1 MHPLVPSM
9 HRLALTLLLLAAT
22 DLPAA
27 AQQVALTM
35 RDGLVTMDARN
46 ATVRQILSEWA
57 KVGRVA
63 VVNGEKVTGPPVTL
77 QLAALPEQQA
87 LDIILRGV
95 AGYMVVARA
104 GSAPLEASLA
114 RFDRVLILPASAVPA
129 APAAGTRTAQAPRP
143 GLPAPA
149 AASALQ
155 PSDDD
160 LDDAGDDDAPSPRP
174 VFQPGP
180 GPRLLR
186 APVNS
191 GGNFP
196 PMELPQGGIPPVVS
210 YQPPMATQPSVP
222 VRQGG
227 PATPANPFGISPGS
241 GGAPSAVV
249 PVAPGPNPGATP
261 ATR

>member
-1 MHPLVPSM
+1 MRRLV
-9 HRLALTLLLLAAT
+9 LTLLLLAAT
-22 DLPAA
+22 PLPAA
-27 AQQVALTM
+27 AQQIALSM

-77 QLAALPEQQA
+77 QLAGLPEQQA

-104 GSAPLEASLA
+104 GVAPLEASLA
-114 RFDRVLILPASAVPA
+114 RFDRVLILPTSAAPA
-129 APAAGTRTAQAPRP
+129 APAAGTRAGQAPRP

-149 AASALQ
+149 AA
-155 PSDDD
+155 PPPDDD
-160 LDDAGDDDAPSPRP
+160 GDPGDVAADDPQPARP

-210 YQPPMATQPSVP
+210 YQPPMPTQPGVP
-222 VRQGG
+222 ARQGG

-241 GGAPSAVV
+241 GGAPGAVV

>member
-1 MHPLVPSM
+1 M
-9 HRLALTLLLLAAT
+9 HRLALTLVLLAAT
-22 DLPAA
+22 TLPAA

-77 QLAALPEQQA
+77 QLAGLPERQA

-104 GSAPLEASLA
+104 GGAPLEASLA
-114 RFDRVLILPASAVPA
+114 RFDRVLILPSSAVPA
-129 APAAGTRTAQAPRP
+129 APAAGTRTGQAPRP
-143 GLPAPA
+143 GVPAPA
-149 AASALQ
+149 AAPA
-155 PSDDD
+155 PEPDDD
-160 LDDAGDDDAPSPRP
+160 GDPGDAGADDAPPQPARP
-174 VFQPGP
+174 VFQPGQGP
-180 GPRLLR
+180 GPRLR

-210 YQPPMATQPSVP
+210 AQPPMGTQPGMP
-222 VRQGG
+222 VRQGVA
-227 PATPANPFGISPGS
+227 ATPASPFGVTPSS
-241 GGAPSAVV
+241 GGAPGVVV
-249 PVAPGPNPGATP
+249 PVAPSPNPGAGP

>member
-1 MHPLVPSM
+1 M
-9 HRLALTLLLLAAT
+9 HRLVLTLLLLAAT
-22 DLPAA
+22 PLPAA
-27 AQQVALTM
+27 AQQIVLSM

-77 QLAALPEQQA
+77 QLAGLPEQQA

-104 GSAPLEASLA
+104 GVAPLEASLA
-114 RFDRVLILPASAVPA
+114 RFDRVLILPTSAAPA
-129 APAAGTRTAQAPRP
+129 APAAGTRAGQAPRP
-143 GLPAPA
+143 GAPAPAPA
-149 AASALQ
+149 AA
-155 PSDDD
+155 PTPDDD
-160 LDDAGDDDAPSPRP
+160 DDPDDVAADDPQPARP

-196 PMELPQGGIPPVVS
+196 PMELPQGGVPPVVG
-210 YQPPMATQPSVP
+210 YQPPTTMQPGAP
-222 VRQGG
+222 ARQGG
-227 PATPANPFGISPGS
+227 PANPFGVNPGS
-241 GGAPSAVV
+241 GGAPGAVV
-249 PVAPGPNPGATP
+249 PVAPGPTPGAP
-261 ATR
+261 VTR

>member
-1 MHPLVPSM
+1 M

-22 DLPAA
+22 DLPAS
-27 AQQVALTM
+27 AQQVALSM

-63 VVNGEKVTGPPVTL
+63 VVNGETVTGPPVTL
-77 QLAALPEQQA
+77 QLASLPEQQA

-104 GSAPLEASLA
+104 GGAPLEASLA
-114 RFDRVLILPASAVPA
+114 RFDRVLILPASAVPP

-143 GLPAPA
+143 GAPAPVA
-149 AASALQ
+149 V
-155 PSDDD
+155 PPPYPVDDFEPG
-160 LDDAGDDDAPSPRP
+160 DAGDDNPQPARP

-196 PMELPQGGIPPVVS
+196 PMELPKGGVPPVVG
-210 YQPPMATQPSVP
+210 YQQPGAP
-222 VRQGG
+222 AGQGG
-227 PATPANPFGISPGS
+227 AATPANPFGIPPGS
-241 GGAPSAVV
+241 GGAPGVVV
-249 PVAPGPNPGATP
+249 PVAPGPNPGAGP

>member
-1 MHPLVPSM
+1 MR
-9 HRLALTLLLLAAT
+9 RLAPVLLVVLTAT
-22 DLPAA
+22 ATPAA

-77 QLAALPEQQA
+77 QLAGLPERQA

-104 GSAPLEASLA
+104 GVAPLEASLA
-114 RFDRVLILPASAVPA
+114 RFDRVLILPSSAAPA
-129 APAAGTRTAQAPRP
+129 APAAGTRTGQAPRP
-143 GLPAPA
+143 GVPAPA
-149 AASALQ
+149 AA
-155 PSDDD
+155 PPPEPDDD
-160 LDDAGDDDAPSPRP
+160 GDPAAGADDAPPQPARP

-180 GPRLLR
+180 APRLLR

-196 PMELPQGGIPPVVS
+196 PMELPQGGIPPVVGS
-210 YQPPMATQPSVP
+210 QPPLGTQPGVP
-222 VRQGG
+222 GRQGVV
-227 PATPANPFGISPGS
+227 ATPASPFGVTPGS
-241 GGAPSAVV
+241 GGAPGAVV
-249 PVAPGPNPGATP
+249 PVAPSPAPGTGPGG
-261 ATR
+261 R

>member
-1 MHPLVPSM
+1 MR
-9 HRLALTLLLLAAT
+9 RLALSLLLLAASN
-22 DLPAA
+22 LPAS

-63 VVNGEKVTGPPVTL
+63 VVNGEQVTGPPVTL
-77 QLAALPEQQA
+77 QLASLPEQRA

-104 GSAPLEASLA
+104 GGAPLEASLA
-114 RFDRVLILPASAVPA
+114 RFDRVLILPASAVPT
-129 APAAGTRTAQAPRP
+129 APAMGTRTAPAPRP
-143 GLPAPA
+143 AAPAPA
-149 AASALQ
+149 APEPQ
-155 PSDDD
+155 PDDD
-160 LDDAGDDDAPSPRP
+160 GNPGNAGADGAPSRRP

-191 GGNFP
+191 GGDFP
-196 PMELPQGGIPPVVS
+196 PVELPQGGMPPFVGN
-210 YQPPMATQPSVP
+210 QPPPTTQPGV
-222 VRQGG
+222 
-227 PATPANPFGISPGS
+227 PANPFGVSPSS
-241 GGAPSAVV
+241 GGAPGAVV
-249 PVAPGPNPGATP
+249 PVPASPNPGTAP